1 MNRLRLTL
9 LGRRLRQALQARGLD
24 WHGIRVGR
32 RSLKVYDADGHR
44 LDSVEV
50 VLQPDG
56 ETIIIALSCGSD
68 CRRRFRLDA
77 VGLMAAWIASHDCA
91 GLRYVGID
99 RIARKVGVV

>member
-9 LGRRLRQALQARGLD
+9 LGRRLRRALQARGLD

-56 ETIIIALSCGSD
+56 DSVIIALVCGSN
-68 CRRRFRLDA
+68 CRERFRLEA
-77 VGLMAAWIASHDCA
+77 VDSMAAWIASHDCA

-99 RIARKVGVV
+99 RNSRKVGIV